1 MWPTSR
7 IKPCPPVSSY
17 FSAQSRLAEDWLPVS
32 QGQIHPSQ
40 PHLLRVE
47 TTTAARDV
55 LHAAHETWYLMENPG
70 NYSNLSP
77 ETKASTLPK
86 PGMEPQH

>member
-1 MWPTSR
+1 
-7 IKPCPPVSSY
+7 
-17 FSAQSRLAEDWLPVS
+17 LAEDWLPVS
-32 QGQIHPSQ
+32 QGQIHPSH

-70 NYSNLSP
+70 NYSNLSS
-77 ETKASTLPK
+77 ETKSIHTPK
-86 PGMEPQH
+86 TWNGTPALTPAALANLTRL